1 MTIMGLREARADF
14 SAVLKRVARGEAITV
29 TRHGVAM
36 AHLMPPKGGG
46 KGAKL
51 VTKTSRRAKA
61 KPAKKTAKRGKAR
74 RR

>member
-14 SAVLKRVARGEAITV
+14 SAVLKRVAKGESITV

-36 AHLMPPKGGG
+36 AHLMPPKGAG
-46 KGAKL
+46 KGVKL
-51 VTKTSRRAKA
+51 IAKA
-61 KPAKKTAKRGKAR
+61 APKRSKAKTAKKSAKRGR

>member
-14 SAVLKRVARGEAITV
+14 SAVLKRVAKGESITV

-36 AHLMPPKGGG
+36 AHLMPPKGAG
-46 KGAKL
+46 KGVKL
-51 VTKTSRRAKA
+51 IAKA
-61 KPAKKTAKRGKAR
+61 APKRSKAKTAKKTAKRGR

>member
-14 SAVLKRVARGEAITV
+14 SAVLKRVAKGESITV

-36 AHLMPPKGGG
+36 AHLMPPKGAG

-51 VTKTSRRAKA
+51 AKA
-61 KPAKKTAKRGKAR
+61 APKRSKAKAGKKTAKRGR

>member
-1 MTIMGLREARADF
+1 MTTMGLREARADF

-46 KGAKL
+46 AKA
-51 VTKTSRRAKA
+51 KASAPKAKPRAKA
-61 KPAKKTAKRGKAR
+61 RAKKKTGRAR
-74 RR
+74 R